1 MACGQAGRMV
11 HIEFTNGSERLRSEF
26 FPGAGAWPSPAV
38 LLFPAIAGV
47 NDYIRRVG
55 TRLAAAGY
63 STQILD
69 YYAREGSAPD
79 VSTPEKIGTAVQ
91 SLPDMRVLSDAKAAI
106 GALRNR
112 PDVDADRVAT
122 LGFCIGGTYA
132 YLTACEADGIAAAVD
147 YYGSIRYAATSTN
160 KPVSPLDRARQLRA
174 PLLGHFGSADRL
186 ISLEDISAFDDALRS
201 HGRSY
206 ELFVYR
212 GAPHAFD
219 EDFRPVYRPVAAAE
233 AWQRPLTFLNW
244 HCRAAK

>member
-11 HIEFTNGSERLRSEF
+11 QIEFTNGSERLRSEF

-106 GALRNR
+106 GALRNP
-112 PDVDADRVAT
+112 PDVDADRVA
-122 LGFCIGGTYA
+122 
-132 YLTACEADGIAAAVD
+132 
-147 YYGSIRYAATSTN
+147 
-160 KPVSPLDRARQLRA
+160 
-174 PLLGHFGSADRL
+174 
-186 ISLEDISAFDDALRS
+186 ISAFASAAPTLISRPARPTASLRPS
-201 HGRSY
+201 TITGP
-206 ELFVYR
+206 F
-212 GAPHAFD
+212 ATP
-219 EDFRPVYRPVAAAE
+219 
-233 AWQRPLTFLNW
+233 RPLRTSPFRRSIGPGSCAR
-244 HCRAAK
+244 HCLGISVQPIA